1 MVYSCLLRHCEMKK
15 KSCNLSIKIFVTS
28 IVSRAAAS
36 DKMISRAL
44 LIAVAAMAG
53 ADAFAPAPALPSRLG
68 LRASSS
74 LCVNMRSDKIWTPL
88 SARGNQPI
96 RMMPEPP
103 KPDQSPS
110 KPSIPMPMVFRPF
123 AIDFLIDALHVPA

>member
-1 MVYSCLLRHCEMKK
+1 
-15 KSCNLSIKIFVTS
+15 
-28 IVSRAAAS
+28 
-36 DKMISRAL
+36 MISRAL

-53 ADAFAPAPALPSRLG
+53 ADAFAPGPALPSRLG

-74 LCVNMRSDKIWTPL
+74 LRMNMRSDKIWTPL

-110 KPSIPMPMVFRPF
+110 KPSIPMPMVLRPF
-123 AIDFLIDALHVPA
+123 ALDLSLMLSTFLLLSKGGGCSESSVIFFRWF

>member
-1 MVYSCLLRHCEMKK
+1 MSHGMVYSYLLKHCKK
-15 KSCNLSIKIFVTS
+15 ESCNLSIKIFVH
-28 IVSRAAAS
+28 IPRAAAAS
-36 DKMISRAL
+36 EKMISRAL
-44 LIAVAAMAG
+44 LIAVTAMAG
-53 ADAFAPAPALPSRLG
+53 ADAFAPGPALPSRLG

-74 LCVNMRSDKIWTPL
+74 LRMNMRSDKIWTPL

-110 KPSIPMPMVFRPF
+110 KPSIPMPMVS
-123 AIDFLIDALHVPA
+123 